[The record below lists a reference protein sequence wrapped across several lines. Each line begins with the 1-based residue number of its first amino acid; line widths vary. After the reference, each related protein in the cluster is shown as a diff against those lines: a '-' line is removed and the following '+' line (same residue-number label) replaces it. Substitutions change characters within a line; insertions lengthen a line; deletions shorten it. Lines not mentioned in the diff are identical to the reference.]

1 MSEVNI
7 FEAGHQ
13 IDARWA
19 KFEKVGDQ
27 VQGTYIGQRMA
38 VDGYNNEQV
47 VYELKQSDGGIVNV
61 GVMTNKTN
69 FIDKMKLIR
78 YGQIVGIR
86 YAEEKPAKS
95 KPGKTTKILTIFAD
109 PKIVDEE
116 WLKNHSELQEMQSG
130 DMSDESGEGD
140 EAFTVEAP
148 SEGSMSEDAPPFD
161 SSSTPVAP
169 TGELTDAQ
177 KIQTISELAKA
188 KLNVTD
194 PMQVKDRVME
204 TTGLAFVSFNLDKII
219 EALKQLA

>member
-47 VYELKQSDGGIVNV
+47 VYELKQADGGIVNV

-130 DMSDESGEGD
+130 DMSDEGD
-140 EAFTVEAP
+140 ESFTVEAQP
-148 SEGSMSEDAPPFD
+148 EGSMSEDAPPFED
-161 SSSTPVAP
+161 SSTPVASP
-169 TGELTDAQ
+169 AELTDAQ

-188 KLNVTD
+188 KLNVTN
-194 PMQVKDRVME
+194 PMEVKDRVME